1 MFDNLIKEVS
11 KVVVGNENK
20 IKLTL
25 AAILSEGSV
34 LIEDNPGSGKTTFAK
49 AITLN
54 LGLGFKRIQFT
65 SDLLPSDILGFNIF
79 KNEELTFQKGPI
91 FTNIVLADELNRGS
105 PKSQSAFLEAMEEK
119 NVSIDGSTYKLP
131 EPFFVIA
138 TQNPMDSSGTSTLPD
153 SQLDRFMIS
162 FSLSE
167 LNDQDKVSMIKNN
180 IDLSNINSQTVD
192 WKNIQDK
199 KNKINV
205 SDEIYDYVLQIE
217 QTVKALDQE
226 KVLMLKN
233 NIDLSKINSET
244 VDWKNIQ
251 DKKNEIN
258 VSDEIYD
265 YVLQIEQ
272 TIKAL
277 DQEIY
282 ISARC
287 LKQIID
293 LAKGWAL
300 VHSKDYV
307 THQDIKDVLSYILR
321 HRIKFLKQ
329 DEKKDFVNQEI
340 LGKIDIKR

>member
-119 NVSIDGSTYKLP
+119 NVSIDGSTYKLS

-167 LNDQDKVSMIKNN
+167 LNDQDKVSM
-180 IDLSNINSQTVD
+180 
-192 WKNIQDK
+192 
-199 KNKINV
+199 
-205 SDEIYDYVLQIE
+205 
-217 QTVKALDQE
+217 
-226 KVLMLKN
+226 LKN

-244 VDWKNIQ
+244 IDWKNIQ
-251 DKKNEIN
+251 DKKNKIN

>member
-11 KVVVGNENK
+11 KVIVGNENK
-20 IKLTL
+20 IKLTI

-79 KNEELTFQKGPI
+79 KNEELNFQKGPI

-119 NVSIDGSTYKLP
+119 NVSIDGTTYKLP

-167 LNDQDKVSMIKNN
+167 LNDKD
-180 IDLSNINSQTVD
+180 
-192 WKNIQDK
+192 
-199 KNKINV
+199 
-205 SDEIYDYVLQIE
+205 
-217 QTVKALDQE
+217 

-233 NIDLSKINSET
+233 NIDLTKINSEKIN
-244 VDWKNIQ
+244 WSEIQ
-251 DKKNEIN
+251 DKKNKIN
-258 VSDEIYD
+258 ISDEIYQ
-265 YVLQIEQ
+265 YTLEIEQ
-272 TIKAL
+272 TINSL
-277 DQEIY
+277 DQQIY
-282 ISARC
+282 ISPRC

-293 LAKGWAL
+293 LGKGWAM
-300 VHSKDYV
+300 VNSKDYV
-307 THQDIKDVLSYILR
+307 THQDIKDLLPYILR

-329 DEKKDFVNQEI
+329 EEKEYFVNKEI
-340 LGKIDIKR
+340 LGKISIKR

>member
-119 NVSIDGSTYKLP
+119 NVSVDGSTYKLP

-167 LNDQDKVSMIKNN
+167 LNDQDKVSM
-180 IDLSNINSQTVD
+180 
-192 WKNIQDK
+192 
-199 KNKINV
+199 
-205 SDEIYDYVLQIE
+205 
-217 QTVKALDQE
+217 
-226 KVLMLKN
+226 LKN

-244 VDWKNIQ
+244 IDWKNIQ
-251 DKKNEIN
+251 DKKNKIN

>member
-11 KVVVGNENK
+11 KVIVGNENK
-20 IKLTL
+20 IKLTI

-79 KNEELTFQKGPI
+79 KNEELNFQKGPI

-119 NVSIDGSTYKLP
+119 NVSIDGTTYKLP

-167 LNDQDKVSMIKNN
+167 LNDKDKVLMLKNN
-180 IDLSNINSQTVD
+180 IDLTKINSEKIN
-192 WKNIQDK
+192 WSEIQDK

-205 SDEIYDYVLQIE
+205 SDEIYQYTLEIE
-217 QTVKALDQE
+217 QRINSLDQ
-226 KVLMLKN
+226 
-233 NIDLSKINSET
+233 
-244 VDWKNIQ
+244 Q
-251 DKKNEIN
+251 
-258 VSDEIYD
+258 
-265 YVLQIEQ
+265 
-272 TIKAL
+272 
-277 DQEIY
+277 IY
-282 ISARC
+282 ISPRC

-293 LAKGWAL
+293 LGKGWA
-300 VHSKDYV
+300 VVNSKDYV
-307 THQDIKDVLSYILR
+307 THQDIKDLLPYILR

-329 DEKKDFVNQEI
+329 EEKEDFVNKEI
-340 LGKIDIKR
+340 LGKISIKR

>member
-167 LNDQDKVSMIKNN
+167 LNDQDKVSMLKNN
-180 IDLSNINSQTVD
+180 IDLSKINFETID

-199 KNKINV
+199 KNK
-205 SDEIYDYVLQIE
+205 
-217 QTVKALDQE
+217 
-226 KVLMLKN
+226 
-233 NIDLSKINSET
+233 
-244 VDWKNIQ
+244 
-251 DKKNEIN
+251 IN